1 MAKILTFRT
10 TERRDDD
17 ADADSACEGASAQV
31 IVFPGVR
38 YEHWEKSGDAPAAA
52 APATT
57 KQARDR
63 RRDVLELA
71 D

>member
-10 TERRDDD
+10 SERRDDD
-17 ADADSACEGASAQV
+17 STAARTSAQV

-38 YEHWEKSGDAPAAA
+38 YEHWEQSGEAPSAA
-52 APATT
+52 APATA
-57 KQARDR
+57 KPSHDR

-71 D
+71 E

>member
-10 TERRDDD
+10 TERRDED

-38 YEHWEKSGDAPAAA
+38 YEHWDRPGDPPAAA
-52 APATT
+52 AAATT
-57 KQARDR
+57 KQSRD

-71 D
+71 E

>member
-10 TERRDDD
+10 AERRDDE
-17 ADADSACEGASAQV
+17 SACEGASAQV

-38 YEHWEKSGDAPAAA
+38 YEHWEQSGEASGAA
-52 APATT
+52 APATA
-57 KQARDR
+57 KPSHDR

-71 D
+71 E

>member
-1 MAKILTFRT
+1 MAQILTFRT

-17 ADADSACEGASAQV
+17 STGARTSAQV

-38 YEHWEKSGDAPAAA
+38 YEHWEKPGDAPAAA
-52 APATT
+52 APATP
-57 KQARDR
+57 KQSRDR

-71 D
+71 E

>member
-10 TERRDDD
+10 TERRDDE
-17 ADADSACEGASAQV
+17 SACEGASAQV

-38 YEHWEKSGDAPAAA
+38 YEHWERSGDAPAAA
-52 APATT
+52 APA
-57 KQARDR
+57 KRDR

-71 D
+71 E